1 MTRLRRQ
8 LSLACVVLAAPACR
22 SAAPTPPPRPAPAP
36 VVAPAPLALPPRV
49 IPAPASMT
57 VGTGA
62 PFAITRATTI
72 SVDNG
77 NAEAYQV
84 AEALGTLLRTPT
96 DYPLTVTL
104 VPVGSPDVAAPPAPV
119 AAQPGAP
126 AAPATGAIHL
136 LLARDRE
143 ALGDE
148 GYELT
153 VNSEAVRL
161 VAFKP
166 AGLFHGVQTL
176 RQLLP
181 PQVESEIG
189 MRRPA
194 WYIPAVTIEDKPR
207 FAWRGAMLDVARH
220 FFTVKEV
227 EQYIDILALYKM
239 NVVHLHLSDDQ
250 GWRIEI
256 PSRPKLT
263 SVGSLSQV
271 GGGEGGFYTR
281 DDYAKIVSY
290 AAARYITLVP
300 EIEMPGHSY
309 AAMASYPNVACANRN
324 PGTYT
329 GTDVGWSTFCV
340 DSEATYALLDDV
352 IRDVAAVTPGTFIH
366 IGGDEVQTLTP
377 AQYIK
382 FIERVQGIVESHGKR
397 MMGWEEITKA
407 HLHPSTVAQQW
418 KSDSATAALQ
428 YGSKLVLSPAQH
440 AYLDM
445 KYDKNTELG
454 LDWAALV
461 DVRDSYD
468 WDPATYM
475 KGVAESS
482 ILGVEAPLW
491 SETVGTISAAE
502 YMVLP
507 RLPALAEVGWTP
519 QSGRDWESFRT
530 RLAAQKARWN
540 QLGLNWYRSP
550 QVAW

>member
-1 MTRLRRQ
+1 MTRLHRP
-8 LSLACVVLAAPACR
+8 LSLACVVLGAGACR
-22 SAAPTPPPRPAPAP
+22 SAAPTPPPRPAPVP
-36 VVAPAPLALPPRV
+36 VVAPAPLAGPPRV
-49 IPAPASMT
+49 IPAPATMT

-62 PFAITRATTI
+62 PFAITKATTI
-72 SVDNG
+72 YVDNG

-84 AEALGTLLRTPT
+84 AEALGTMLRTPT
-96 DYPLTVTL
+96 EYPLTVSL
-104 VPVGSPDVAAPPAPV
+104 VPVGSPDVAAQPAS
-119 AAQPGAP
+119 AM
-126 AAPATGAIHL
+126 APATGAIHL

-153 VNSEAVRL
+153 VNSDAVRL
-161 VAFKP
+161 VAYRP

-181 PQVESEIG
+181 PKVESEIG
-189 MRRPA
+189 LGGPA
-194 WYIPAVTIEDKPR
+194 WSKPAVNIEDKPR
-207 FAWRGAMLDVARH
+207 FDWRGAMLDVARH

-227 EQYIDILALYKM
+227 EQYTDILALYKM
-239 NVVHLHLSDDQ
+239 NVLHLHLSDDQ

-271 GGGEGGFYTR
+271 GGGDGGFYTR
-281 DDYAKIVSY
+281 DDYAAIVKY
-290 AAARYITLVP
+290 AAARYITVVP

-309 AAMASYPNVACANRN
+309 AAMAAYPNVACANRN

-340 DSEATYALLDDV
+340 DSEATYALLDDI
-352 IRDVAAVTPGTFIH
+352 IRDVAAMTPGTYIH
-366 IGGDEVQTLTP
+366 IGGDEVQTLTS

-382 FIERVQGIVESHGKR
+382 FVERVQGIVDSHGKK
-397 MMGWEEITKA
+397 MIGWEEITKA
-407 HLHPSTVAQQW
+407 HLLPTTVAQQW

-461 DVRDSYD
+461 EVRDSYD

-475 KGVAESS
+475 KGVPESA

-491 SETVGTISAAE
+491 SETLANITAAE
-502 YMVLP
+502 YMALP
-507 RLPALAEVGWTP
+507 RLPAIAEIGWTP
-519 QSGRDWESFRT
+519 QAGRDWENFRT
-530 RLAAQKARWN
+530 RLAAQASRWN
-540 QLGLNWYRSP
+540 QIGINWYRSP